1 MRILFLFINGIGI
14 AKLNPKFTPFTNAR
28 MPFLDQ
34 IIGKQAFSSN
44 ASNVKRESE
53 HQWGCLVCCFQTT
66 PILL

>member
-34 IIGKQAFSSN
+34 IIGKQAFS
-44 ASNVKRESE
+44 
-53 HQWGCLVCCFQTT
+53 
-66 PILL
+66 